1 MQIFGS
7 DDRDPT
13 PSERRRYARHAVRCR
28 CWLETDE
35 ASLFSQTADIG
46 LGGLFLR
53 SAVPLPAGSSVAV
66 TLDLGEGEP
75 VVAEGVVSRTVRPR
89 AGTRHGVGVELTH
102 IASGKQNL
110 ARVLRKR

>member
-1 MQIFGS
+1 MQMLH
-7 DDRDPT
+7 DDLEQD

-53 SAVPLPAGSSVAV
+53 SAVPLRAGASVAV

-75 VVAEGVVSRTVRPR
+75 VVAEVVVSRTVLPR
-89 AGTRHGVGVELTH
+89 SGARHGVGVELTS

-110 ARVLRKR
+110 ARVLRRR